1 MTLAIFQTERFAQA
15 IAGRL
20 KYLRLDVRSAA
31 RETGLS
37 AATISRVARGSP
49 PDVQSLATLL
59 AWLQL
64 PFEVFVVGRDE

>member
-1 MTLAIFQTERFAQA
+1 MILAIFDVAQFAKA
-15 IAGRL
+15 VAGRL
-20 KYLRLDVRSAA
+20 KHQRIDVRSAA
-31 RETGLS
+31 QETGLS

-64 PFEVFVVGRDE
+64 PFEVFVSETDK